1 MIKIFKLYKYYILN
15 NTYISII
22 LYFFN
27 FYFLNTNLI
36 LIIKS
41 FILQN
46 K

>member
-27 FYFLNTNLI
+27 FLFFKHKFNFN
-36 LIIKS
+36 
-41 FILQN
+41 N
-46 K
+46 KKFHFAK